1 MHSPPVN
8 SSEILTSHL
17 RASLLLSLL
26 LCLPFHIATSQE
38 LSSNERILAASTDL
52 PPTTPPLPGL
62 GHPLPLSLA
71 DAVALTLQKNQNI
84 ALQREVVI
92 ETRGTLQEATGAFDA
107 TVVGQFQGS
116 YNTSDN
122 NEDTSYNDYSLLS
135 GSTSATGG
143 FISNVEDALSLQIA
157 VQKMFRNGIS
167 LIPQVTVTD
176 DLTQMTGESTNSTEG
191 FLGFTL
197 EIPLAAGLG
206 YDNLSAATERAYAI
220 EVAAQVSTLEYTIAE
235 QLSNTIS
242 AYWGLLL
249 AQTNV
254 RIARSNESA
263 AQRLIE
269 ITEALIQGFV
279 EPAIQLA
286 QARANLEQY
295 TAQRIAAEQSQSQ
308 ASQQLAV
315 ALGFLPRELL
325 HEPLAIDPF
334 PIPKASDRL
343 TPDMIDELIELALER
358 RADVRSDRQMIASNR
373 SLVTG
378 AENNALPEV
387 DLLIGGGLQQSTTRE
402 NFTGGTFR
410 DTQQGAAIAATISVS
425 WPIENNVAKG
435 ALVQSRSQLN
445 QARLEASL
453 LESQV
458 ASDVIT
464 AAKSVILMR
473 EALDEA
479 VAGARDALT
488 SVQAQQTLF
497 TMGMTSLTEV
507 ITTQTNLA
515 NAQLTVATY
524 QSNYASAVLQLR
536 FATGTLL
543 PTRDPRRGY
552 QLDLSSLARLPRR

>member
-8 SSEILTSHL
+8 SSEFLTCHL

-38 LSSNERILAASTDL
+38 LSTNERILAASTDL

-435 ALVQSRSQLN
+435 GLVQSRSQLN

-536 FATGTLL
+536 LATGTLL

>member
-38 LSSNERILAASTDL
+38 ISSNERILAASTDL